1 MLQGAFYDDPGGP
14 HTHQAF
20 DLEALRGENEEQ
32 QETEALDGN

>member
-1 MLQGAFYDDPGGP
+1 MNQGDP

-32 QETEALDGN
+32 QETEALDVN